1 MSTKEGRRSPGS
13 RALIMFAAALLL
25 GLTAGAA
32 AYGAGAGEADATAGY
47 EIWALDQGTNIIHI
61 VQPDDSAEAGFSVF
75 EQVDLGAYPDA
86 EIDMPHMIDFTQD
99 YEYAVIASPAS
110 ANTTIIRTSDRQVV
124 AVLDTG
130 AGTHMASFTPDDSRI
145 IVDVIAEGTV
155 VEIDVD
161 LENERFEIART
172 LKVSEAPLVQ
182 ERSDV
187 FSTDDEGN
195 LMTQPICHDYANGG
209 RHAYIT
215 LGPGLAD
222 GGLIVLDLDSFD
234 LVAAYG
240 PEEVSVNCGTVAH
253 PQDSRFYLNGGSVD
267 EGHWYVFNTETHEPI
282 ADENGDIRRSSG
294 GRDAHGVWYTPD
306 GSELWM
312 VNRASSDGIVI
323 DPNTDAVIDTI
334 EWTGQSPDILTF
346 SPDGA
351 YAFVT
356 LRGPE
361 QRSGPHAIAGD
372 TPGISIM
379 DVATREVSA
388 LLILDP
394 DTHESDFHGIG
405 MRQLR

>member
-1 MSTKEGRRSPGS
+1 MRTHECAGSTERRVLL
-13 RALIMFAAALLL
+13 RFAAAALI
-25 GLTAGAA
+25 GLTV
-32 AYGAGAGEADATAGY
+32 GAGAFGAGLAEVEAGPSY

-61 VQPDDSAEAGFSVF
+61 LQPEVSAPVRFSVSDT
-75 EQVDLGAYPDA
+75 VDLGAYPHA

-99 YEYAVIASPAS
+99 YAYAVIASPAG
-110 ANTTIIRTSDRQVV
+110 ANTTVIRTADREVV

-161 LENERFEIART
+161 PANERFEIART
-172 LKVSEAPLVQ
+172 LKVSEAPLVR
-182 ERSDV
+182 ERADV
-187 FSTDDEGN
+187 FSTDGDGN
-195 LMTQPICHDYANGG
+195 LVTQPVCHDYANGG
-209 RHAYIT
+209 SHAYIT
-215 LGPGLAD
+215 LGPGLGD
-222 GGLIVLDLDSFD
+222 GGLIVLDLDSFE

-240 PEEVSVNCGTVAH
+240 PQEISVNCGTVSH
-253 PQDSRFYLNGGSVD
+253 PEDARFYLNGGSVD
-267 EGHWYVFNTETHEPI
+267 EGHWYVFDTDAHEPVP
-282 ADENGDIRRSSG
+282 DENGEIRRSSG

-323 DPNTDAVIDTI
+323 DAATDEVIDTI
-334 EWTGQSPDILTF
+334 EWTGKSPDILTF
-346 SPDGA
+346 SPDGR

-372 TPGISIM
+372 TPGISVI
-379 DVATREVSA
+379 DVATREVRDI
-388 LLILDP
+388 LVLDP
-394 DTHESDFHGIG
+394 IRGDSDFHGIG
-405 MRQLR
+405 MRRRR